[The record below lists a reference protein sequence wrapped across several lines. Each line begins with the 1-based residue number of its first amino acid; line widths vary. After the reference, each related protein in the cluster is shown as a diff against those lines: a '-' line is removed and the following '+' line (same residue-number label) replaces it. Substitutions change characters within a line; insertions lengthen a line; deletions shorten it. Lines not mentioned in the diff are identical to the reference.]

1 MTTKNFK
8 IALFAA
14 LTVALVIPIAG
25 IHFADAENV
34 AVKDVTK
41 KTDLSV
47 EEQQDLK
54 RVSKIMEKRL
64 HLLAEKQELEKSDP
78 VGNIERIQEI
88 NSEVAK
94 IEDEFAEIEKKNN
107 DRYYVAPER
116 QAELAEI
123 RENTDFSGIPIVGM
137 GTDAINK
144 QLSFEILDTP
154 ENRANVAE
162 IRNKLHEL
170 IPDEESF
177 TIKFRDSPTTFS
189 CTSRHNCD
197 PVIGGASIEAHTSGD
212 CTFGFEATRSGAPG
226 FVTAGHCADGDV
238 GQSVYHPTGN
248 QNPFGTVTAEL
259 YYDGTSCDC
268 AFVGASTSDIDEVIY
283 LAAGSTYDP
292 SSTTSASSQSGD
304 YVLMS
309 GDESDLVWGTV
320 VDTDFTA
327 YYGTWPFGTE
337 VNHLVKASSMDIT
350 FGDSGA
356 PVTNSAGT
364 SLYGVISGGQSF
376 WDEAYWSPV
385 DRISTH
391 LGATAVL

>member
-1 MTTKNFK
+1 
-8 IALFAA
+8 
-14 LTVALVIPIAG
+14 
-25 IHFADAENV
+25 
-34 AVKDVTK
+34 
-41 KTDLSV
+41 
-47 EEQQDLK
+47 
-54 RVSKIMEKRL
+54 
-64 HLLAEKQELEKSDP
+64 
-78 VGNIERIQEI
+78 
-88 NSEVAK
+88 
-94 IEDEFAEIEKKNN
+94 
-107 DRYYVAPER
+107 
-116 QAELAEI
+116 
-123 RENTDFSGIPIVGM
+123 
-137 GTDAINK
+137 
-144 QLSFEILDTP
+144 
-154 ENRANVAE
+154 
-162 IRNKLHEL
+162 
-170 IPDEESF
+170 
-177 TIKFRDSPTTFS
+177 
-189 CTSRHNCD
+189 
-197 PVIGGASIEAHTSGD
+197 
-212 CTFGFEATRSGAPG
+212 
-226 FVTAGHCADGDV
+226 
-238 GQSVYHPTGN
+238 VYHPTGN